1 MLIVFGSFNVDMVFE
16 VDALPRP
23 GETVL
28 CPGYTLQAGGKG
40 ANQAAAAA
48 KAGHPVRMV
57 GRVGDDD
64 HGRFARAKL
73 DAAGVDTK
81 GVLTSVRATGVAV
94 IGVDARAENQII
106 VGSGANLEA
115 GAGQVVDAAL
125 GPGITV
131 LCQNE
136 VPAEATFDLL
146 RRARAKGARTVL
158 NLAPAAAVPDDV
170 LDALDV
176 LVVNE
181 HEARTAAGADAT
193 ADPEVIARALFERH
207 GLACVVTLG
216 GAGAL
221 AIGPEGGSRV
231 ATLPVDAVDTTG
243 AGDTFVGVLAG
254 ALDAGHGLGDALRR
268 ASVAA
273 GLACTAMGA
282 QTAQP
287 TSAAIDAHL
296 ADLPPVHALG

>member
-1 MLIVFGSFNVDMVFE
+1 MLIVFGSLNVDMVFE
-16 VDALPRP
+16 VEALPRP

-28 CPGYTLQAGGKG
+28 CPGYRLVAGGKG

-48 KAGHPVRMV
+48 KAGHAVRMV

-64 HGRFARAKL
+64 LGRFARASL
-73 DAAGVDTK
+73 DAAGVDTT

-106 VGSGANLEA
+106 VASGANLEA
-115 GAGQVVDAAL
+115 AAQQVPDAAL
-125 GPGITV
+125 GPGATV

-136 VPAEATFDLL
+136 VPAATTFELL
-146 RRARAKGARTVL
+146 KRARGQGARTVL
-158 NLAPAAAVPDDV
+158 NLAPAAAVPGDL

-181 HEARTAAGADAT
+181 HEARAAARGRGGG
-193 ADPEVIARALFERH
+193 PEALARALHASH
-207 GLACVVTLG
+207 GLTCVVTLG
-216 GAGAL
+216 AAGAL
-221 AIGPEGGSRV
+221 AIGPDGGFRV
-231 ATLPVDAVDTTG
+231 GPLPVEAADTTG

-254 ALDAGHGLGDALRR
+254 ALDAGLGFGDALRR
-268 ASVAA
+268 ASVAG
-273 GLACTAMGA
+273 GLACTGIGA

-287 TSAAIDAHL
+287 DAAAIEAHL
-296 ADLPPVHALG
+296 ADLPPVSALD